1 MVRFSSSKAAA
12 ALLSV
17 RGVGVGV
24 GGFWRCLA
32 AGGRAADVFFS
43 SGKCWFWRATHG
55 LVFPKCRGSN
65 SVNFASLIEVVAA
78 HTAENESSQVCLCF
92 L

>member
-1 MVRFSSSKAAA
+1 MLCSSSKAAA

-24 GGFWRCLA
+24 GGSWRVLA
-32 AGGRAADVFFS
+32 AAGRAADFFFS
-43 SGKCWFWRATHG
+43 SRKCLFRRATHA
-55 LVFPKCRGSN
+55 LVFLMFRGCN
-65 SVNFASLIEVVAA
+65 SVDFALLVEVVAA
-78 HTAENESSQVCLCF
+78 HTAENEFSQVCLCF